1 MQKTYLKYIELELD
15 DFETQITNEVNCPD
29 NEQGKERIENL
40 KNDAEKQGR
49 TWLIVKMQPS
59 CAPVI
64 I

>member
-1 MQKTYLKYIELELD
+1 MQNTYLKYIELELD

-29 NEQGKERIENL
+29 NEQGKERIEKL
-40 KNDAEKQGR
+40 KKEAEEQGN